1 MTTPAEDDLHA
12 ALRAGAAGLRPVEA
26 AIEFLINHATFLPRS
41 DFRDRFIQTGIS
53 ITDGHTPMAHI
64 DWPTAIA
71 ALNAGQ
77 LPCSSGE
84 QQVLRIIA
92 SLADDLP
99 VHLKTVLTSL
109 DSHNIQHTINAVLH
123 TSGRIRTHPDGDH
136 F

>member
-12 ALRAGAAGLRPVEA
+12 ALRAGAAGLRPAEA

-53 ITDGHTPMAHI
+53 ITDGHTPMADI
-64 DWPTAIA
+64 DWPTVIA
-71 ALNAGQ
+71 ALNAGE

-99 VHLKTVLTSL
+99 VNLQSVLTSL
-109 DSHNIQHTINAVLH
+109 DSHNIQRMISAVLH
-123 TSGRIRTHPDGDH
+123 TSGCIRTHFDVDH